1 MNEVICRAIREQ
13 RLLELQYHGHTR
25 RVAPHVY
32 GIDGTGDEVL
42 SCYQIW
48 GGSESGEEAGWKSFK
63 VHAITELKLTTRR
76 FGARPEYRHGDPA
89 MKEIFCQIG

>member
-25 RVAPHVY
+25 MVAPHVY
-32 GIDGTGDEVL
+32 GVDGNGEEML
-42 SCYQIW
+42 GCYQIW
-48 GGSESGEEAGWKSFK
+48 GSEGGEDAGWKSLQVQAIVNLK
-63 VHAITELKLTTRR
+63 VTTRR

-89 MKEIFCQIG
+89 MKEIYCQIG